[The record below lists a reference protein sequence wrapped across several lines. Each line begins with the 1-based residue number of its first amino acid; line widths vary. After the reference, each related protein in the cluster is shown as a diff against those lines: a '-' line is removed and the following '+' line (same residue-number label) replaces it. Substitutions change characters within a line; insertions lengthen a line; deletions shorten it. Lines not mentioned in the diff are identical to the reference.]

1 MNFNQAS
8 FDMAYLTTPRTMTI
22 RTKHHHEFFE
32 DDSQHHP
39 ILIENTFEHEG
50 FSTATMD
57 RRALWET

>member
-1 MNFNQAS
+1 
-8 FDMAYLTTPRTMTI
+8 MTI
-22 RTKHHHEFFE
+22 RTEHHHEFFE

-39 ILIENTFEHEG
+39 IRIENTFEHEG